1 MTRSISTN
9 PLPSV
14 QRPPVAREASKPQ
27 EADRAPAAG
36 DRLDLGTNPLQHLL
50 EADLRIKV
58 APGPSLIGHGNIGF
72 NRVFVERL
80 LRFGLSKSEDVKN
93 PRIAFHEGTRSYS
106 VQAVFNVRGI
116 DVPFS
121 VRVKPV
127 VEGNV
132 PGFKLENLRIPL
144 GNSGRFGIEHEWL
157 TGKVSEELAK
167 QLQWDLGARAIPE
180 KGVVTLNPSRL
191 LHTIGALPDYLSL
204 DMQQTQFQAGFTA
217 TGDMNVVL
225 RAPGMAP
232 VQDTTPGSDITVEAD
247 EQSLSAVLRHALA
260 PNYEVQGVSL
270 ETGQGVID
278 GRAEFKQGSDVINA
292 GKLII
297 ALIGL
302 AGGDPRAANLA
313 SDPTRLMVGLDLAFK
328 IEGTHMTITPSIDK
342 ALGDLGKSLEAA
354 GLRPVQQGNSL
365 RVDLGALLESKGRL
379 ESIDVRQDVLNLRM
393 RLDLDAI
400 ITNPILKGA
409 QLDGGPTLA

>member
-9 PLPSV
+9 PLPPV
-14 QRPPVAREASKPQ
+14 QRPPVARETGKPQ
-27 EADRAPAAG
+27 EAERPPAAG
-36 DRLDLGTNPLQHLL
+36 DRLDLGSNPLEHLL

-106 VQAVFNVRGI
+106 VQAVLNVRGI

-121 VRVKPV
+121 ARIKPV
-127 VEGNV
+127 VEGNF
-132 PGFKLENLRIPL
+132 PGFKVESLRIPL
-144 GNSGRFGIEHEWL
+144 GSSGRFGIEHAWL
-157 TGKVSEELAK
+157 TGKVCEELAK
-167 QLQWDLGARAIPE
+167 QLRWDLGARAIPE
-180 KGVVTLNPSRL
+180 KGVVTLNPSTL
-191 LHTIGALPDYLSL
+191 LHTIGALPNYLNL

-217 TGDMNVVL
+217 KGDMNVVL
-225 RAPGMAP
+225 HGPGMAAVP
-232 VQDTTPGSDITVEAD
+232 DTTPGSDITVEAD
-247 EQSLSAVLRHALA
+247 EESLSALLRHALA
-260 PNYEVQGVSL
+260 PDYEVQGVSL
-270 ETGQGVID
+270 ETDRGVID
-278 GRAEFKQGSDVINA
+278 GRAEFKQGSDVVNA
-292 GKLII
+292 GKLLI

-313 SDPTRLMVGLDLAFK
+313 ADPTRMMVGLDLAFK
-328 IEGTHMTITPSIDK
+328 IEGKHMIITPSIDR

-354 GLRPVQQGNSL
+354 GLRPVQQGKSL
-365 RVDLGALLESKGRL
+365 RVDLGTLLEDKGKL
-379 ESIDVRQDVLNLRM
+379 ESINVRHDMLDLRM
-393 RLDLDAI
+393 RLDLDSI

-409 QLDGGPTLA
+409 QLDGGPALA